1 MTDGALAQHAA
12 PAGRILLEA
21 CKLHQKAG
29 AKSAPQSHQS
39 ELDHSVSIGRG
50 GALSS
55 LVVSSSATLGT
66 PQWRRDCKGPTGAAT
81 VRNSRK
87 ETCAGHDSLAESV
100 GISSLSCSRR
110 TLIGSEDAL
119 HRRGCWRLGSTPLAL
134 HIRPAANIRT
144 LPTAAH
150 LLQTPVKM
158 PVPHLQQKSVW
169 STLLTRRE
177 PVWCLS
183 CAVSEYAVAG

>member
-55 LVVSSSATLGT
+55 LVVSSSVTLGT
-66 PQWRRDCKGPTGAAT
+66 PHSGDETARALLARRP
-81 VRNSRK
+81 
-87 ETCAGHDSLAESV
+87 
-100 GISSLSCSRR
+100 
-110 TLIGSEDAL
+110 
-119 HRRGCWRLGSTPLAL
+119 
-134 HIRPAANIRT
+134 
-144 LPTAAH
+144 
-150 LLQTPVKM
+150 
-158 PVPHLQQKSVW
+158 
-169 STLLTRRE
+169 
-177 PVWCLS
+177 
-183 CAVSEYAVAG
+183 